1 MVLAVLLVP
10 SVGLRNPHL
19 MRRRQRYFSI
29 MRASLLSLLSLS
41 ICMAPSLTLASE
53 IGFKAPDDVGLPG
66 RRVGGGTRGPACLQ
80 GRLPQLVALSPSN
93 HIGYTSDAFPRFFWY
108 MPTTATKTAEF
119 TLYSVGAQRQRKDV
133 VYRATF
139 DTSGTPGIA
148 TLKLPRGTTLPGLKE
163 GQYYSW
169 TISVICNPE
178 DRERDIRVSGWVR
191 YMPPEGDLADQ
202 LATASESDRL
212 QLYAENGYW
221 FDLVATLAK
230 MRADN
235 PRDEA
240 IAEQWS
246 DLLRSQGLGRVANQQ
261 VISCCESTQA
271 RR

>member
-1 MVLAVLLVP
+1 
-10 SVGLRNPHL
+10 

-29 MRASLLSLLSLS
+29 ARAGLVSLLSLS
-41 ICMAPSLTLASE
+41 ICMAPSLSLASE

-93 HIGYTSDAFPRFFWY
+93 NVGYTSEAFPRFFWY
-108 MPTTATKTAEF
+108 MPTTKTKTAEF

-133 VYRATF
+133 IYRATF
-139 DTSGTPGIA
+139 GTSGTPGIA
-148 TLKLPRGTTLPGLKE
+148 SLKLPSGTTMPALEK
-163 GQYYSW
+163 GQYYTW
-169 TISVICNPE
+169 TVSVICDSE

-202 LATASESDRL
+202 LAVASESDRL

-221 FDLVATLAK
+221 FDLVAGLAK

-246 DLLRSQGLGRVANQQ
+246 DLLRSQGLSRLANQRI
-261 VISCCESTQA
+261 ISCCDSTQA
-271 RR
+271 RRQSAGARN